1 MATFQYKAVDRTG
14 RAARGSLD
22 AMNDVDLELR
32 LRRMGLDMISFR
44 AVEPRSIQSLG
55 AVKRQDVINLVFDLE
70 QISRAGIP
78 MLDGLRDLRDGMENP
93 RLREILTS
101 VVEDMEGGRML
112 SQCLGQHPA
121 IFNNVF
127 VSLVRAGEQSGQM
140 TEVLENL
147 GITLRMQ
154 DELAAQTRR
163 LLVYP
168 SVVLLVVLAVMAFL
182 FTYLVPQVT
191 GLLRTMGIAL
201 PLQTRVMI
209 GISEIV
215 RGYWPLLLALP
226 AVAGVAA
233 VSLVRTNDRARLAW
247 DYVKL
252 HVPVTGP
259 LLQKVIMARFANVF
273 ALLYR
278 SGITILE
285 ALRTSEAIVDN
296 RVIGDSIA
304 RATSQINAGV
314 SLTDA
319 FRDLGTFPPL
329 VIRMLRVGEATGAL
343 DTALANVTYFYN
355 RDVRE
360 SIERGLKL
368 LEPALIFVLGMS
380 LLLIMWAVLS
390 PVYDILGKLKL

>member
-1 MATFQYKAVDRTG
+1 MPTYQYKAVDHGGRT
-14 RAARGSLD
+14 ARGNLD

-32 LRRMGLDMISFR
+32 LRRMGLDMLAFR
-44 AVEPRSIQSLG
+44 LLEPQERRARGSIKRS
-55 AVKRQDVINLVFDLE
+55 DVINLCFDLE

-78 MLDGLRDLRDGMENP
+78 MLDGLRDLRDGVENP

-101 VVEDMEGGRML
+101 VVEDMEGGRLL
-112 SQCLGQHPA
+112 SQCLAQHPA
-121 IFNNVF
+121 VFNNVF
-127 VSLVRAGEQSGQM
+127 VSLIRAGEQSGLM
-140 TEVLENL
+140 AEVLGNL
-147 GITLRMQ
+147 GTTLRMQ
-154 DELAAQTRR
+154 DELHAQMRR

-168 SVVLLVVLAVMAFL
+168 CIVLVVVLAVMVFL
-182 FTYLVPQVT
+182 FTFLVPQVT

-201 PLQTRVMI
+201 PIQTRVMI
-209 GISEIV
+209 GISDAV
-215 RGYWPLLLALP
+215 RHYWFLVFGVPLLGAILAF
-226 AVAGVAA
+226 
-233 VSLVRTNDRARLAW
+233 SLVQANERARYAW
-247 DYVKL
+247 DHVKL
-252 HVPVTGP
+252 RIPVTGP

-278 SGITILE
+278 SGITILD

-296 RVIGDSIA
+296 KVIGDSIA
-304 RATSQINAGV
+304 RAAVQINAGV
-314 SLTDA
+314 SLTEA
-319 FRDLGTFPPL
+319 FRELGTFPQL

-368 LEPALIFVLGMS
+368 LEPALIGVLGLS

-390 PVYDILGKLKL
+390 PVYDILGKLNL

>member
-1 MATFQYKAVDRTG
+1 MATFQYKAVDRSG
-14 RAARGSLD
+14 RAARGTLD

-147 GITLRMQ
+147 GTTLRMQ

-168 SVVLLVVLAVMAFL
+168 SIVLVVVLAVMAFL

-191 GLLRTMGIAL
+191 GLLRTMGIDM
-201 PLQTRVMI
+201 PLQTRLMI
-209 GISEIV
+209 GVSEIV
-215 RGYWPLLLALP
+215 RGYWYLLVGVPALA
-226 AVAGVAA
+226 AGVM
-233 VSLVRTNDRARLAW
+233 VSMVRSNDRARFAW

-252 HVPVTGP
+252 HVPITGP

-296 RVIGDSIA
+296 RVIADSIA
-304 RATSQINAGV
+304 RATSQINSGV

-390 PVYDILGKLKL
+390 PVYDILGKLNL

>member
-55 AVKRQDVINLVFDLE
+55 AVKSQDVINLVFDLE

-112 SQCLGQHPA
+112 SQCLGQHPS

-147 GITLRMQ
+147 GVTLRMQ

-209 GISEIV
+209 GVSEIV

-226 AVAGVAA
+226 AVAGVVG

-252 HVPVTGP
+252 NVPVTGP

>member
-44 AVEPRSIQSLG
+44 AVEPRTIQSLG

-78 MLDGLRDLRDGMENP
+78 MLEGLRDLRDGMENP

-121 IFNNVF
+121 IFNTVF

-147 GITLRMQ
+147 GTTLRMQ

-168 SVVLLVVLAVMAFL
+168 SVVLVVVLVVMAFL

-191 GLLRTMGIAL
+191 GLLRTMGIEL
-201 PLQTRVMI
+201 PLQTRLMI
-209 GISEIV
+209 AVSEIV
-215 RGYWPLLLALP
+215 RGYWYLLIGVPALA
-226 AVAGVAA
+226 AGVA
-233 VSLVRTNDRARLAW
+233 VSLVRSNERARLAW

-252 HVPVTGP
+252 RVPITGP
-259 LLQKVIMARFANVF
+259 LLEKVIMARFANVF

-296 RVIGDSIA
+296 RVIGNSIA

-390 PVYDILGKLKL
+390 PVYDILGKLQL

>member
-44 AVEPRSIQSLG
+44 AVEPRSMQSLG
-55 AVKRQDVINLVFDLE
+55 SVKRQDVINLVFDLE

-78 MLDGLRDLRDGMENP
+78 MLDGLRDLRDGMDNP

-147 GITLRMQ
+147 GTTLRMQ

-168 SVVLLVVLAVMAFL
+168 SVVLLVVLVVMAFL

-201 PLQTRVMI
+201 PLQTRLMI
-209 GISEIV
+209 GVSEIV

-226 AVAGVAA
+226 AVVGVVG
-233 VSLVRTNDRARLAW
+233 VSLVRTNERARFAW

>member
-78 MLDGLRDLRDGMENP
+78 MLDGLRDLRDGMDNP

-147 GITLRMQ
+147 GVTLRMQ

-329 VIRMLRVGEATGAL
+329 VIRMLRVGETTGAL

>member
-1 MATFQYKAVDRTG
+1 MATFQYKAVDRGG
-14 RAARGSLD
+14 RAARGTLD

-147 GITLRMQ
+147 GTTLRMQ

-168 SVVLLVVLAVMAFL
+168 SIVLVVVLAVMAFL

-191 GLLRTMGIAL
+191 GLLRTMGIDM
-201 PLQTRVMI
+201 PLQTRLMI
-209 GISEIV
+209 GVSEIV
-215 RGYWPLLLALP
+215 RGYWYLLVGVPALA
-226 AVAGVAA
+226 AGVM
-233 VSLVRTNDRARLAW
+233 VSMVRSNDRARFAW

-252 HVPVTGP
+252 HVPITGP

-296 RVIGDSIA
+296 RVIADSIA
-304 RATSQINAGV
+304 RATSQINSGV

-390 PVYDILGKLKL
+390 PVYDILGKLNL

>member
-44 AVEPRSIQSLG
+44 AVEPRSIHALM
-55 AVKRQDVINLVFDLE
+55 AVKRQDVINFVFDLE

-78 MLDGLRDLRDGMENP
+78 MLDGLRDLRDGIDNP

-101 VVEDMEGGRML
+101 VVEDMESGRLL
-112 SQCLGQHPA
+112 SQCLAQHPA

-147 GITLRMQ
+147 GTTLRMQ

-168 SVVLLVVLAVMAFL
+168 SVVLLVVLVVMAFL

-201 PLQTRVMI
+201 PLQTRMMI
-209 GISEIV
+209 GVSEVV
-215 RGYWPLLLALP
+215 RGYWPLLIATP
-226 AVAGVAA
+226 IVAAVVA
-233 VSLVRTNDRARLAW
+233 VSLVRTSDRARFAW

-296 RVIGDSIA
+296 RVIADSIA
-304 RATSQINAGV
+304 RATSEINAGV

>member
-55 AVKRQDVINLVFDLE
+55 AVKSQDVINLVFDLE

-147 GITLRMQ
+147 GVTLRMQ

-329 VIRMLRVGEATGAL
+329 VIRMLRVGETTGAL

>member
-1 MATFQYKAVDRTG
+1 
-14 RAARGSLD
+14 
-22 AMNDVDLELR
+22 MNDVDLELR

-55 AVKRQDVINLVFDLE
+55 AVKSQDVINLVFDLE

-112 SQCLGQHPA
+112 SQCLGQHPS

-147 GITLRMQ
+147 GVTLRMQ

-209 GISEIV
+209 GVSEIV

-226 AVAGVAA
+226 AVAGVVG

>member
-55 AVKRQDVINLVFDLE
+55 AVKSQDVINLVFDLE

-112 SQCLGQHPA
+112 SQCLGQHPS

-209 GISEIV
+209 GVSEIV

-226 AVAGVAA
+226 AVAGVVG